1 MEDVEEVRSRI
12 LDAFIHIDENRL
24 IAAPDCGLGFFSRE
38 QAIEKMSILSK
49 AAKSI

>member
-12 LDAFIHIDENRL
+12 LDALNHIDENRL
-24 IAAPDCGLGFFSRE
+24 IAGPDCGLGFFSRE